1 MSYAGITAFL
11 RFGPMTSNGRSPD
24 LKCPA
29 ETNPHLEALAAVLD
43 AIWSK
48 AEQFGNDINVKAEEA
63 DCNWAGRR

>member
-1 MSYAGITAFL
+1 
-11 RFGPMTSNGRSPD
+11 MTSNGRSPD